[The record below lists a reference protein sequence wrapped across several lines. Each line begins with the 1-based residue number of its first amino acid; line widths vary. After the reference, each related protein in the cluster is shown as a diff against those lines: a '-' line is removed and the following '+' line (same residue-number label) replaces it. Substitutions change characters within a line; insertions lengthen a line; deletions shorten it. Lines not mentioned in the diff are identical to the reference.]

1 MAKFKIT
8 GVKKLTDYRWI
19 NLYEI
24 EFVNPDNRMG
34 SWIYSSRHAPK
45 AKEFD
50 AIVVIPIVPS
60 PEGNKL
66 ILVKEWRFPIQNYEI
81 QNIAGLVEDGED
93 VTEAARRELLE
104 EAGYEL
110 TKVTHVSPILISS
123 AGLSDEAVRVL
134 FVECKPGSGQALEQH
149 EDIEVMLVDL
159 EQIREIMRNPPY
171 PIDGKCWHTLLMYDQ
186 LGVIK

>member
-8 GVKKLTDYRWI
+8 GVKRLTNYRWI

-24 EFVNPDNRMG
+24 EFVGPDNRMG
-34 SWIYSSRHAPK
+34 SWVYSSRHAPK
-45 AKEFD
+45 TKEFD
-50 AIVVIPIVPS
+50 AIVVIPIVPT

-66 ILVKEWRFPIQNYEI
+66 ILIKEYRFPIQNYEI
-81 QNIAGLVEDGED
+81 HNIAGLVEDGED
-93 VTEAARRELLE
+93 IEAAARRELLE

-110 TKVTHVSPILISS
+110 TKVTQVSPILISS

-134 FVECKPGSGQALEQH
+134 FVECKPSSGQNLERH

-159 EQIREIMRNPPY
+159 EQMREIMRNPPY
-171 PIDGKCWHTLLMYDQ
+171 PIDGKCWHTLLMYDK
-186 LGVIK
+186 LGAIK